1 MFGNDSQISAGAP
14 ANASHIGGQDAYAR
28 NCILTGTITD
38 ALCPQKTSQ
47 LHPGDI
53 QACSTVARNVT
64 LGQEAPSGEI
74 LAGCPTGLF
83 LPVTLQR
90 ATQTP
95 EIRRNPTMPDLNFSC
110 VSCGKCCHDLRLPL
124 TWQEAIDWLSR
135 KGTVELLC
143 EALPWLEEPDPS
155 NLQAQHKRRRS
166 FPTMSGDLPIRVIV
180 VLTAVYSGAC
190 PNLNADFRC
199 NIYEI
204 RPHVCRIY
212 PAEIN
217 PFIAL
222 SPANKLCPPEAWVSP
237 APLIRGDTVVDDEAR
252 THIALSRRDDEAE
265 ALSKQALCALLGIGS
280 AGLGS
285 EGFAVHAPPAED
297 LLKALREALQVVD
310 QENLPSWTFLSN
322 QASTINALT
331 SAGANAQFT
340 SSTSAGL
347 SRYIGFRADAS
358 DA

>member
-1 MFGNDSQISAGAP
+1 LREEVPF
-14 ANASHIGGQDAYAR
+14 
-28 NCILTGTITD
+28 
-38 ALCPQKTSQ
+38 
-47 LHPGDI
+47 
-53 QACSTVARNVT
+53 
-64 LGQEAPSGEI
+64 GEI

-83 LPVTLQR
+83 LTVTSQR

-95 EIRRNPTMPDLNFSC
+95 EIQRNPTMPDLNFSC

-166 FPTMSGDLPIRVIV
+166 FATMSGNLPIRVVV

-222 SPANKLCPPEAWVSP
+222 SPANKLCPPEAWASP
-237 APLIRGDTVVDDEAR
+237 APLIRGDTVVDDEVR
-252 THIALSRRDDEAE
+252 THIALSRSDDEAE
-265 ALSKQALCALLGIGS
+265 ALSKQALCALLGIDS
-280 AGLGS
+280 AGLGN
-285 EGFAVHAPPAED
+285 EGFSVHAPPAD
-297 LLKALREALQVVD
+297 DFLKALRAAAQDAD
-310 QENLPSWTFLSN
+310 QENFPSWTLLSN

-331 SAGANAQFT
+331 SAGASAQFA
-340 SSTSAGL
+340 SSTSAGP
-347 SRYIGFRADAS
+347 SRYIGFRSDAS